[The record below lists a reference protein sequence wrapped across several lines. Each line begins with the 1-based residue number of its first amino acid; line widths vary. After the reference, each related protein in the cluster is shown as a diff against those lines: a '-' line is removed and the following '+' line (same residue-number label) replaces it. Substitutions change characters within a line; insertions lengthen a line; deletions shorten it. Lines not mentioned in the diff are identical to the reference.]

1 MAVRV
6 FDTRSRKKRDLV
18 TLEEGKVGLYACGI
32 TPYSPSH
39 IGHARQ
45 AISFDIIV
53 RWLRK
58 RGFEVNYITNFTD
71 VDDKIIAA
79 ANEEGVDFLEI
90 SNRHIDDYF
99 QSMDALN
106 VIRADAYPRVTE
118 TIPEIIEMVASL
130 IEKGHAYLSDDGVYF
145 EIDTSPEKY
154 GQLTGQTLEMVR
166 SGAGGRVGETGSGKR
181 DHRDFALWKMAK
193 PGEPSWE
200 SPWGDGRPG
209 WHIECSAM
217 SLKHLGERFDIHGG
231 GSDLIFPHHEAE
243 IFQSECCLGHDPV
256 VQYWIHNGMVN
267 VDGEK
272 MSKSL
277 GNFWTIS
284 EALENVDP
292 LVLRY
297 TLINAPYRQPVD
309 FNQVMIDD
317 SETHH
322 GRLVTCY
329 GEGLAKFGRGASMN
343 KECDWRMFPELVD
356 AANRFEEGMDD
367 DFNTR
372 VALVEVQAVVKMLR
386 GLLDDMADYNEVTDD
401 GVYIGPISDFIAG
414 LIGWLSEF
422 AGEVLGLLP
431 EEADILEAIHSEE
444 RAKDEISQD
453 VERLLSQ
460 RDAARKS
467 KDWSRADE
475 IRDEL
480 AGMGVIVEDGP
491 DGATWRI
498 E

>member
-1 MAVRV
+1 MAIRV
-6 FDTRSRKKRDLV
+6 FDTRSRKKRKLV

-58 RGFEVNYITNFTD
+58 RDFEVNYVTNFTD

-79 ANEEGVDFLEI
+79 ANEEGVGFLEI
-90 SNRHIDDYF
+90 SNKYIDDYF
-99 QSMDALN
+99 ESMDALN
-106 VIRADAYPRVTE
+106 VGRADAYPRVTE
-118 TIPEIIEMVASL
+118 TIPEIIEMVESL
-130 IEKGHAYLSDDGVYF
+130 IEKGNAYHAEDGVYF

-166 SGAGGRVGETGSGKR
+166 SGAGGRVDKTGSGKR
-181 DHRDFALWKMAK
+181 DHRDFALWKTAK

-200 SPWGDGRPG
+200 SPWGEGRPG

-309 FNQVMIDD
+309 FNQVMIED
-317 SETHH
+317 SGGHH
-322 GRLVTCY
+322 HRIVTCY
-329 GEGLAKFGRGASMN
+329 GEGLLKKGSA
-343 KECDWRMFPELVD
+343 DWTGITWLED
-356 AANRFEEGMDD
+356 ATSRFEAGMDD

-372 VALVEVQAVVKMLR
+372 VALVEVQSVAKRMR
-386 GLLDDMADYNEVTDD
+386 ALLDSE
-401 GVYIGPISDFIAG
+401 SDSGEIAG
-414 LIGWLSEF
+414 AVRWISEY
-422 AGEVLGLLP
+422 AGDVLGLLP
-431 EEADILEAIHSEE
+431 DMFGFLVEMQSKES
-444 RAKDEISQD
+444 AKDEITPH
-453 VERLLSQ
+453 VERLLFE
-460 RDAARKS
+460 RDQARES
-467 KDWSRADE
+467 KDWGRADE
-475 IRDEL
+475 IRAEL
-480 AGMGVIVEDGP
+480 LEMGVIVEDGP
-491 DGATWRI
+491 NGATWRI

>member
-1 MAVRV
+1 MRV
-6 FDTRSRKKRDLV
+6 FDTRSRKKRELV
-18 TLEEGKVGLYACGI
+18 TIEEGKVSLYACGI

-58 RGFEVNYITNFTD
+58 CGFEVSYITNFTD

-79 ANEEGVDFLEI
+79 ANEEGVDFLEVA
-90 SNRHIDDYF
+90 NRNIADYF
-99 QSMDALN
+99 ESMDSLN

-118 TIPEIIEMVASL
+118 TIPEIIEMIETL
-130 IEKGHAYLSDDGVYF
+130 IAKGHAYQASDGVYF

-166 SGAGGRVGETGSGKR
+166 SGAGGRVDKTGSGKR

-193 PGEPSWE
+193 PDEPYWE
-200 SPWGDGRPG
+200 SPWGEGRPG

-256 VQYWIHNGMVN
+256 VQYWIHNGMIN
-267 VDGEK
+267 IDGEK

-284 EALENVDP
+284 DALERVDP

-309 FNQVMIDD
+309 L
-317 SETHH
+317 S
-322 GRLVTCY
+322 
-329 GEGLAKFGRGASMN
+329 
-343 KECDWRMFPELVD
+343 
-356 AANRFEEGMDD
+356 
-367 DFNTR
+367 
-372 VALVEVQAVVKMLR
+372 
-386 GLLDDMADYNEVTDD
+386 
-401 GVYIGPISDFIAG
+401 
-414 LIGWLSEF
+414 LIH
-422 AGEVLGLLP
+422 
-431 EEADILEAIHSEE
+431 I
-444 RAKDEISQD
+444 
-453 VERLLSQ
+453 
-460 RDAARKS
+460 
-467 KDWSRADE
+467 
-475 IRDEL
+475 
-480 AGMGVIVEDGP
+480 
-491 DGATWRI
+491 
-498 E
+498 

>member
-1 MAVRV
+1 MPAQHAVPLRIY
-6 FDTRSRKKRDLV
+6 DTRSRSKRELE
-18 TLEEGKVGLYACGI
+18 TLEEGKVGIYACGI

-58 RGFEVNYITNFTD
+58 RGYEVNYITNFTD

-79 ANEEGVDFLEI
+79 ANDEGVDFLEI
-90 SNRHIDDYF
+90 ADRHIEDYF
-99 QSMDALN
+99 TSMDSLN

-118 TIPEIIEMVASL
+118 TIPEILEMVTEL
-130 IEKGHAYLSDDGVYF
+130 IERGHAYEAEDGVYF

-166 SGAGGRVGETGSGKR
+166 SGAGGRVEKTGSGKR
-181 DHRDFALWKMAK
+181 DHRDFALWKLAK

-200 SPWGDGRPG
+200 SPWGAGRPG

-217 SLKHLGERFDIHGG
+217 SLKHLGEKFDIHGG

-256 VQYWIHNGMVN
+256 VQYWIHNGMIN
-267 VDGEK
+267 IDGEK

-277 GNFWTIS
+277 GNFWTIKD
-284 EALENVDP
+284 ALQKVDP

-317 SETHH
+317 SQAHH
-322 GRLVTCY
+322 SRLITSF
-329 GEGLAKFGRGASMN
+329 GEGLSRGGNGEWRDNHYLVEAAERLEAGMN
-343 KECDWRMFPELVD
+343 
-356 AANRFEEGMDD
+356 D

-372 VALVEVQAVVKMLR
+372 VALVEVQAVSKRLR
-386 GLLDDMADYNEVTDD
+386 SILDSGDLNEESGCHV
-401 GVYIGPISDFIAG
+401 
-414 LIGWLSEF
+414 GWISEF

-431 EEADILEAIHSEE
+431 TNERVMEELETLESKRRVVAPRVEELLEE
-444 RAKDEISQD
+444 RRGARDSQN
-453 VERLLSQ
+453 
-460 RDAARKS
+460 
-467 KDWSRADE
+467 WSRADE

-480 AGMGVIVEDGP
+480 ASMGVILEDGP
-491 DGATWRI
+491 EGTTWSI
-498 E
+498 

>member
-1 MAVRV
+1 MPAQCAVTLRIY
-6 FDTRSRKKRDLV
+6 DTRSRSKRELE
-18 TLEEGKVGLYACGI
+18 TLEEGKVGIYACGI

-58 RGFEVNYITNFTD
+58 SGYEVNYITNFTD

-79 ANEEGVDFLEI
+79 ANDEGVDFLEVAD
-90 SNRHIDDYF
+90 RHIEDYF
-99 QSMDALN
+99 ASMDSLN

-118 TIPEIIEMVASL
+118 TIPEILEMVTEL
-130 IEKGHAYLSDDGVYF
+130 IERGHAYEAEDGVYF

-166 SGAGGRVGETGSGKR
+166 SGAGGRVEKTGSGKR
-181 DHRDFALWKMAK
+181 DHRDFALWKLAK

-200 SPWGDGRPG
+200 SPWGAGRPG

-217 SLKHLGERFDIHGG
+217 SLKHLGEKFDIHGG

-256 VQYWIHNGMVN
+256 VQYWIHNGMIN
-267 VDGEK
+267 IDGEK

-277 GNFWTIS
+277 GNFWTIKD
-284 EALENVDP
+284 ALQKVDP

-317 SETHH
+317 SQAHH
-322 GRLVTCY
+322 SRLITSF
-329 GEGLAKFGRGASMN
+329 GEGLSRGGSGEWRENRYLVEAAERLEAGMN
-343 KECDWRMFPELVD
+343 
-356 AANRFEEGMDD
+356 D

-372 VALVEVQAVVKMLR
+372 VALVEVQAVSKRLR
-386 GLLDDMADYNEVTDD
+386 SILDSGDPNEESGCHV
-401 GVYIGPISDFIAG
+401 
-414 LIGWLSEF
+414 GWISEF

-431 EEADILEAIHSEE
+431 TNERVMDELETLESKRREVAPRVEKLLEE
-444 RAKDEISQD
+444 RSGARNSQN
-453 VERLLSQ
+453 
-460 RDAARKS
+460 
-467 KDWSRADE
+467 WSRADE

-480 AGMGVIVEDGP
+480 ASMGVILEDGP
-491 DGATWRI
+491 EGTTWSI
-498 E
+498 

>member
-1 MAVRV
+1 MRV
-6 FDTRSRKKRDLV
+6 FDTRSRKKRELV
-18 TLEEGKVGLYACGI
+18 TIEEGKVSLYACGI

-58 RGFEVNYITNFTD
+58 SGFEVSYITNFTD

-79 ANEEGVDFLEI
+79 ANEEGVDFLEVA
-90 SNRHIDDYF
+90 NRNIADYF
-99 QSMDALN
+99 ESMDSLN

-118 TIPEIIEMVASL
+118 TIPEIIEMIEAL
-130 IEKGHAYLSDDGVYF
+130 IDKGHAYLVDDGVYF

-166 SGAGGRVGETGSGKR
+166 SGAGGRVDKTGSGKR

-193 PGEPSWE
+193 PDEPFWE
-200 SPWGDGRPG
+200 SPWGEGRPG

-256 VQYWIHNGMVN
+256 VQYWIHNGMIN
-267 VDGEK
+267 IDGEK

-284 EALENVDP
+284 DALQRVDP

-309 FNQVMIDD
+309 FNQIMIDD
-317 SETHH
+317 SENHH
-322 GRLVTCY
+322 KRLMDCY
-329 GEGLAKFGRGASMN
+329 GEGLSKHGTG
-343 KECDWRMFPELVD
+343 DWGGFPELEG
-356 AANRFEEGMDD
+356 AAKRLVEGMND

-372 VALVEVQAVVKMLR
+372 VALVEVQAVAKWIR
-386 GLLDDMADYNEVTDD
+386 GLLSSGGDER
-401 GVYIGPISDFIAG
+401 GISGAV
-414 LIGWLSEF
+414 GWISEF
-422 AGEVLGLLP
+422 AGDVLGLLP
-431 EEADILEAIHSEE
+431 ADEEVLARVESHENVKVEVSSKVEALLGE
-444 RAKDEISQD
+444 RE
-453 VERLLSQ
+453 
-460 RDAARKS
+460 DARSA

-475 IRDEL
+475 IRDKLSE
-480 AGMGVIVEDGP
+480 MGVVVEDGP

>member
-1 MAVRV
+1 MALRV
-6 FDTRSRKKRDLV
+6 FDTRFRKKRELV
-18 TLEEGKVGLYACGI
+18 TIEEGKVGLYACGI

-58 RGFEVNYITNFTD
+58 SGFEVNFITNFTD

-79 ANEEGVDFLEI
+79 ANEEGVDFLEVA
-90 SNRHIDDYF
+90 NRNIADYF
-99 QSMDALN
+99 ESMDSLN

-118 TIPEIIEMVASL
+118 TIPEIIEMIRILVD
-130 IEKGHAYLSDDGVYF
+130 KGHAYQAEDGVYF

-166 SGAGGRVGETGSGKR
+166 SGAGGRVDKTGSGKR

-193 PGEPSWE
+193 SDEPSWE

-243 IFQSECCLGHDPV
+243 IFQSECCLGHSPV
-256 VQYWIHNGMVN
+256 VQYWIHNGMIN
-267 VDGEK
+267 IDGEK

-284 EALENVDP
+284 DALENVDP

-317 SETHH
+317 SDNHH
-322 GRLVTCY
+322 KRLLSCY
-329 GEGLAKFGRGASMN
+329 GEGLSRYGSG
-343 KECDWRMFPELVD
+343 DWGSFPELVD
-356 AANRFEEGMDD
+356 AANRLEEGMND

-372 VALVEVQAVVKMLR
+372 IALVEVQAVAKWLR
-386 GLLDDMADYNEVTDD
+386 GLLNSGGDEL
-401 GVYIGPISDFIAG
+401 GVSGAV
-414 LIGWLSEF
+414 GWISEF
-422 AGEVLGLLP
+422 AGGVLGLLP
-431 EEADILEAIHSEE
+431 TDEEVLARMESNEGMKDEVAPKVEVLLAE
-444 RAKDEISQD
+444 RENARKAKDW
-453 VERLLSQ
+453 
-460 RDAARKS
+460 A
-467 KDWSRADE
+467 RADD

-480 AGMGVIVEDGP
+480 AKMGVVVEDGP
-491 DGATWRI
+491 NGATWRI

>member
-1 MAVRV
+1 VALRV

-18 TLEEGKVGLYACGI
+18 TIEEGKVSLYACGI

-58 RGFEVNYITNFTD
+58 SGFEVNFITNFTD
-71 VDDKIIAA
+71 VDDKIIAV
-79 ANEEGVDFLEI
+79 ANEEGVDFLEVA
-90 SNRHIDDYF
+90 NRNIGDYF
-99 QSMDALN
+99 ESMDSLN

-118 TIPEIIEMVASL
+118 TIPEIIEMIRTLVD
-130 IEKGHAYLSDDGVYF
+130 KGHAYQAEDGVYF

-154 GQLTGQTLEMVR
+154 GQLTGQTLDMVR
-166 SGAGGRVGETGSGKR
+166 SGAGGRVDKTGSGKR

-193 PGEPSWE
+193 SDEPSWE

-243 IFQSECCLGHDPV
+243 IFQSECCLGHSPV
-256 VQYWIHNGMVN
+256 VQYWIHNGMIN
-267 VDGEK
+267 IDGEK

-284 EALENVDP
+284 DALENVDP

-317 SETHH
+317 SDNHH
-322 GRLVTCY
+322 KRLLSCY
-329 GEGLAKFGRGASMN
+329 GEGLSRHGSG
-343 KECDWRMFPELVD
+343 DWGSFPELVD
-356 AANRFEEGMDD
+356 AANRLENGMND

-372 VALVEVQAVVKMLR
+372 IALVEVQAVAKWLR
-386 GLLDDMADYNEVTDD
+386 GILNSGGGDLE
-401 GVYIGPISDFIAG
+401 ISGAV
-414 LIGWLSEF
+414 GWISEF
-422 AGEVLGLLP
+422 AGDVLGLLP
-431 EEADILEAIHSEE
+431 TDEEVLATMESNEIMKDEVAPKVEGLLAE
-444 RAKDEISQD
+444 RENARKAKDW
-453 VERLLSQ
+453 V
-460 RDAARKS
+460 
-467 KDWSRADE
+467 RADE
-475 IRDEL
+475 IREEL
-480 AGMGVIVEDGP
+480 TEMGVVVEDGP
-491 DGATWRI
+491 NGATWRI

>member
-1 MAVRV
+1 MAVRL
-6 FDTRSRKKRDLV
+6 FDTRSRKKRELV

-71 VDDKIIAA
+71 VDDKIISA

-90 SNRHIDDYF
+90 SNRYIDDYF
-99 QSMDALN
+99 ESMDALN

-118 TIPEIIEMVASL
+118 TIPEIIEMVESL
-130 IEKGHAYLSDDGVYF
+130 IEKGNAYLAEDGVYF

-166 SGAGGRVGETGSGKR
+166 SGAGGRVDKTGSGKR

-200 SPWGDGRPG
+200 SPWGEGRPG

-317 SETHH
+317 SKIHH
-322 GRLVTCY
+322 HRLVACY
-329 GEGLAKFGRGASMN
+329 GEGLAKKGSA
-343 KECDWRMFPELVD
+343 DWRGFSWLEE
-356 AANRFEEGMDD
+356 ATSRFESGMDD

-372 VALVEVQAVVKMLR
+372 GALVEVQSVAKRIGV
-386 GLLDDMADYNEVTDD
+386 LLDSGGESEEIAAAVSW
-401 GVYIGPISDFIAG
+401 ISEYAG
-414 LIGWLSEF
+414 D
-422 AGEVLGLLP
+422 VLGLLP
-431 EEADILEAIHSEE
+431 EDSEVLDKIQSQE
-444 RAKDEISQD
+444 SAKDEISQH
-453 VERLLSQ
+453 VESLLLE
-460 RDAARKS
+460 RDEARES
-467 KDWSRADE
+467 KDWARADE

-480 AGMGVIVEDGP
+480 TGMGVKVEDGP
-491 DGATWRI
+491 NGATWRI

>member
-6 FDTRSRKKRDLV
+6 FDTRLRKKRDLV
-18 TLEEGKVGLYACGI
+18 TLEEGRVGLYACGI

-45 AISFDIIV
+45 AVSFDIIV

-90 SNRHIDDYF
+90 SNRYIDDYF

-118 TIPEIIEMVASL
+118 TIPEILEMVTSL
-130 IEKGHAYLSDDGVYF
+130 IEKGHAYLAEDGVYF
-145 EIDTSPEKY
+145 EIDTSPDKY

-166 SGAGGRVGETGSGKR
+166 SGAGGRVDKTGSGKR

-193 PGEPSWE
+193 PGEPSWD
-200 SPWGDGRPG
+200 SPWGQGRPG

-256 VQYWIHNGMVN
+256 VQYWIHNGMIN

-284 EALENVDP
+284 DALEKVDP

-317 SETHH
+317 SEVHH
-322 GRLVTCY
+322 GRLLTCY
-329 GEGLAKFGRGASMN
+329 GEGLAKHGRG
-343 KECDWRMFPELVD
+343 DWKSFSWLVE
-356 AANRFEEGMDD
+356 AANRLESGMDD

-372 VALVEVQAVVKMLR
+372 VAIVEVQTVAKRLR
-386 GLLDDMADYNEVTDD
+386 SLLDSEGDAAEIV
-401 GVYIGPISDFIAG
+401 GA
-414 LIGWLSEF
+414 IGWISEF
-422 AGEVLGLLP
+422 AGGALGLLP
-431 EEADILEAIHSEE
+431 EEADVLKIMESQES
-444 RAKDEISQD
+444 AKDEIASE
-453 VERLLSQ
+453 VEILLSE

-467 KDWSRADE
+467 EDWAKADK
-475 IRDEL
+475 IRDRLSE
-480 AGMGVIVEDGP
+480 MGVVVEDGP
-491 DGATWRI
+491 DGATWRV

>member
-1 MAVRV
+1 MAIRV
-6 FDTRSRKKRDLV
+6 FDTRSRKKRKLV

-58 RGFEVNYITNFTD
+58 RDFEVNYVTNFTD

-79 ANEEGVDFLEI
+79 ANEEGVGFLEI
-90 SNRHIDDYF
+90 SNKYIDDYF
-99 QSMDALN
+99 ESMDALN
-106 VIRADAYPRVTE
+106 VGRADAYPRVTE
-118 TIPEIIEMVASL
+118 TIPEIIEMVESL
-130 IEKGHAYLSDDGVYF
+130 IEKGNAYHAEDGVYF

-166 SGAGGRVGETGSGKR
+166 SGAGGRVDKTGSGKR
-181 DHRDFALWKMAK
+181 DHRDFALWKTAK

-200 SPWGDGRPG
+200 SPWGEGRPG

-309 FNQVMIDD
+309 FNQVMIED
-317 SETHH
+317 SGGHH
-322 GRLVTCY
+322 HRIVTCY
-329 GEGLAKFGRGASMN
+329 GEGLLKKGSA
-343 KECDWRMFPELVD
+343 DWTGITWLED
-356 AANRFEEGMDD
+356 ATSRFEAGMDD

-372 VALVEVQAVVKMLR
+372 VALVEVQSVAKRMR
-386 GLLDDMADYNEVTDD
+386 ALLDSE
-401 GVYIGPISDFIAG
+401 SDSGEIAG
-414 LIGWLSEF
+414 AVRWISEY
-422 AGEVLGLLP
+422 AGDVLGLLP
-431 EEADILEAIHSEE
+431 DMSDFLVEMQSKES
-444 RAKDEISQD
+444 AKDEITPH
-453 VERLLSQ
+453 VERLLFE
-460 RDAARKS
+460 RDQARES
-467 KDWSRADE
+467 KDWGRADE
-475 IRDEL
+475 IRAEL
-480 AGMGVIVEDGP
+480 LEMGVIVEDGP
-491 DGATWRI
+491 NGATWRI

>member
-1 MAVRV
+1 MAIRV
-6 FDTRSRKKRDLV
+6 FDTRSRKKRKLV

-58 RGFEVNYITNFTD
+58 RDFEVNYVTNFTD

-79 ANEEGVDFLEI
+79 ANEEGVGFLEI
-90 SNRHIDDYF
+90 SNKYIDDYF
-99 QSMDALN
+99 ESMDALN
-106 VIRADAYPRVTE
+106 VGRADAYPRVTE
-118 TIPEIIEMVASL
+118 TIPEIIEMVESL
-130 IEKGHAYLSDDGVYF
+130 IEKGNAYHAEDGVYF

-166 SGAGGRVGETGSGKR
+166 SGAGGRVDKTGSGKR
-181 DHRDFALWKMAK
+181 DHRDFALWKTAK

-200 SPWGDGRPG
+200 SPWGEGRPG

-309 FNQVMIDD
+309 FNQVMIED
-317 SETHH
+317 SGGHH
-322 GRLVTCY
+322 HRIVTCY
-329 GEGLAKFGRGASMN
+329 GEGLLKKGSA
-343 KECDWRMFPELVD
+343 DWTGITWLED
-356 AANRFEEGMDD
+356 ATSRFEAGMDD

-372 VALVEVQAVVKMLR
+372 VALVEVQSVAKRMR
-386 GLLDDMADYNEVTDD
+386 ALLDSE
-401 GVYIGPISDFIAG
+401 SDSGEIAG
-414 LIGWLSEF
+414 AVRWISEY
-422 AGEVLGLLP
+422 AGDVLGLLP
-431 EEADILEAIHSEE
+431 DMSGFLVEMQSKES
-444 RAKDEISQD
+444 AKDEITPH
-453 VERLLSQ
+453 VERLLFE
-460 RDAARKS
+460 RDQARES
-467 KDWSRADE
+467 KDWGRADE
-475 IRDEL
+475 IRAEL
-480 AGMGVIVEDGP
+480 LEMGVIVEDGP
-491 DGATWRI
+491 NGATWRI

>member
-1 MAVRV
+1 MRV
-6 FDTRSRKKRDLV
+6 FDTRSRTKRE
-18 TLEEGKVGLYACGI
+18 LETIEDGKVGLYACGI

-58 RGFEVNYITNFTD
+58 SGFEVSYITNFTD
-71 VDDKIIAA
+71 VDDKIIAV
-79 ANEEGVDFLEI
+79 ANEEGVDFLEVANRNI
-90 SNRHIDDYF
+90 SEYF
-99 QSMDALN
+99 ESMDALN

-118 TIPEIIEMVASL
+118 TIPEIIGMVETL
-130 IEKGHAYLSDDGVYF
+130 MEKGHAYLAEDGVYF

-166 SGAGGRVGETGSGKR
+166 SGAGGRVANTGSGKR
-181 DHRDFALWKMAK
+181 DHRDFALWKLAK
-193 PGEPSWE
+193 PGEPFWE

-231 GSDLIFPHHEAE
+231 GTDLLFPHHEAE
-243 IFQSECCLGHDPV
+243 IFQSECCLGHEPV
-256 VQYWIHNGMVN
+256 VQYWVHNGMIN
-267 VDGEK
+267 IDGEK

-317 SETHH
+317 SESHH
-322 GRLVTCY
+322 NRLVTCY
-329 GEGLAKFGRGASMN
+329 GEGLSKHGSGGWG
-343 KECDWRMFPELVD
+343 DFPELVD
-356 AANRFEEGMDD
+356 AAKRLGEGMND

-372 VALVEVQAVVKMLR
+372 IALVEVQAVAKWLR
-386 GLLDDMADYNEVTDD
+386 GILSSA
-401 GVYIGPISDFIAG
+401 GSDEEIAG
-414 LIGWLSEF
+414 AVGWISEF
-422 AGEVLGLLP
+422 AGDVLGLLP
-431 EEADILEAIHSEE
+431 TNEEVLARMESHESVKDRVAPKVVSLLAE
-444 RAKDEISQD
+444 RES
-453 VERLLSQ
+453 
-460 RDAARKS
+460 ARET
-467 KDWSRADE
+467 KDWGRADE

-491 DGATWRI
+491 NGVAWRI

>member
-1 MAVRV
+1 MALRV
-6 FDTRSRKKRDLV
+6 FDTRFRKKRELV
-18 TLEEGKVGLYACGI
+18 TIEEGKVGLYACGI

-58 RGFEVNYITNFTD
+58 SGFEVNFITNFTD

-79 ANEEGVDFLEI
+79 ANEEGVDFLEVA
-90 SNRHIDDYF
+90 NRNIADYF
-99 QSMDALN
+99 ESMDSLN

-118 TIPEIIEMVASL
+118 TIPEIIEMIRTLVD
-130 IEKGHAYLSDDGVYF
+130 KGHAYQAEDGVYF

-166 SGAGGRVGETGSGKR
+166 SGAGGRVDKTGSGKR

-193 PGEPSWE
+193 SDEPSWE

-243 IFQSECCLGHDPV
+243 IFQSECCLGHSPV
-256 VQYWIHNGMVN
+256 VQYWIHNGMIN
-267 VDGEK
+267 IDGEK

-284 EALENVDP
+284 DALENVDP

-317 SETHH
+317 SDNHH
-322 GRLVTCY
+322 KRLLSCY
-329 GEGLAKFGRGASMN
+329 GEGLSRYGSG
-343 KECDWRMFPELVD
+343 DWESFPELVD
-356 AANRFEEGMDD
+356 AANRLEEGMND

-372 VALVEVQAVVKMLR
+372 VALVEVQAVAKWLR
-386 GLLDDMADYNEVTDD
+386 GLLNSGGDEL
-401 GVYIGPISDFIAG
+401 GVSGAV
-414 LIGWLSEF
+414 GWISEF
-422 AGEVLGLLP
+422 AGGVLGLLP
-431 EEADILEAIHSEE
+431 TDEEVLARMESNEGMKDEVAPKVEVLLAE
-444 RAKDEISQD
+444 RENARKAKDW
-453 VERLLSQ
+453 
-460 RDAARKS
+460 A
-467 KDWSRADE
+467 RADD

-480 AGMGVIVEDGP
+480 AKMGVVVEDGP
-491 DGATWRI
+491 NGATWRI

>member
-1 MAVRV
+1 MRV
-6 FDTRSRKKRDLV
+6 FDTRSRKKRELV
-18 TLEEGKVGLYACGI
+18 TIEEGKVGLYACGI

-58 RGFEVNYITNFTD
+58 SGFEVSYITNFTD
-71 VDDKIIAA
+71 VDDKIIAV
-79 ANEEGVDFLEI
+79 ANDEGVDFLEVA
-90 SNRHIDDYF
+90 NRNIDDYF
-99 QSMDALN
+99 ESMDSLN
-106 VIRADAYPRVTE
+106 VIKADAYPRVTE
-118 TIPEIIEMVASL
+118 TIPEIIEMIEKL
-130 IEKGHAYLSDDGVYF
+130 IEKGHAYLADDGVYF
-145 EIDTSPEKY
+145 EIDTSPDKY

-166 SGAGGRVGETGSGKR
+166 SGAGGRVDKTGSGKR

-193 PGEPSWE
+193 PDEPFWE

-256 VQYWIHNGMVN
+256 VQYWIHNGMIN
-267 VDGEK
+267 IDGEK

-284 EALENVDP
+284 DALERVDP

-317 SETHH
+317 SENHQ
-322 GRLVTCY
+322 GRLLSCY
-329 GEGLAKFGRGASMN
+329 GEGLSRHGRG
-343 KECDWRMFPELVD
+343 DWGGFPELVD
-356 AANRFEEGMDD
+356 AAKRLEDGMND

-372 VALVEVQAVVKMLR
+372 VALVEVQAVAKWLR
-386 GLLDDMADYNEVTDD
+386 VQLQSG
-401 GVYIGPISDFIAG
+401 GPEEGISGAVGGI
-414 LIGWLSEF
+414 SEF
-422 AGEVLGLLP
+422 AGDVLGLLP
-431 EEADILEAIHSEE
+431 T
-444 RAKDEISQD
+444 D
-453 VERLLSQ
+453 VEVLAMMESNQEVKEEIAPRVESLLAE
-460 RDAARKS
+460 REDARNS
-467 KDWSRADE
+467 KDWGRADE

-480 AGMGVIVEDGP
+480 AGMGVVVEDGP
-491 DGATWRI
+491 EGASWRI

>member
-1 MAVRV
+1 MRV
-6 FDTRSRKKRDLV
+6 FDTRSRKKRELV
-18 TLEEGKVGLYACGI
+18 TIEEGKVGIYACGI

-58 RGFEVNYITNFTD
+58 SGYEVNYITNFTD
-71 VDDKIIAA
+71 VDDKIISA
-79 ANEEGVDFLEI
+79 ANDEGIDFLEVA
-90 SNRHIDDYF
+90 NRNIDDYF
-99 QSMDALN
+99 ESMDSLN

-118 TIPEIIEMVASL
+118 TIPEIIGMIETL
-130 IEKGHAYLSDDGVYF
+130 IEKGHAYLAEDGVSF

-166 SGAGGRVGETGSGKR
+166 SGAGGRVDKTGSGKR

-193 PGEPSWE
+193 PDEPFWE

-217 SLKHLGERFDIHGG
+217 SLKYLGEKFDIHGG

-256 VQYWIHNGMVN
+256 VQYWIHNGMIN
-267 VDGEK
+267 IDGEK

-284 EALENVDP
+284 DALGSVEP

-317 SETHH
+317 SENHHERLLSSYGQGLSRH
-322 GRLVTCY
+322 GR
-329 GEGLAKFGRGASMN
+329 GEWGA
-343 KECDWRMFPELVD
+343 FPNLVD
-356 AANRFEEGMDD
+356 AANRLEDGMND

-372 VALVEVQAVVKMLR
+372 IALVEVQAVAKWLR
-386 GLLDDMADYNEVTDD
+386 GLLQSGSDKEGIAGAVSW
-401 GVYIGPISDFIAG
+401 ISDFAG
-414 LIGWLSEF
+414 D
-422 AGEVLGLLP
+422 VLGLLP
-431 EEADILEAIHSEE
+431 TDVEVLARMESNDSDREAIAP
-444 RAKDEISQD
+444 R
-453 VERLLSQ
+453 VERLLSE
-460 RDAARKS
+460 REDARKS
-467 KDWSRADE
+467 EDWGRADE

-480 AGMGVIVEDGP
+480 AEMGVVVEDGA
-491 DGATWRI
+491 DGASWRI

>member
-1 MAVRV
+1 VRV
-6 FDTRSRKKRDLV
+6 FDTRSRKKRELV
-18 TLEEGKVGLYACGI
+18 TIEKGKVGLYACGI

-58 RGFEVNYITNFTD
+58 SGFEVSYITNFTD

-79 ANEEGVDFLEI
+79 ANEEGVDFLEVA
-90 SNRHIDDYF
+90 NRNIADYF
-99 QSMDALN
+99 ESMDSLN

-118 TIPEIIEMVASL
+118 TIPEIIGMIETL
-130 IEKGHAYLSDDGVYF
+130 IEKGNAYLAEDGVYF

-166 SGAGGRVGETGSGKR
+166 SGAGGRVDKTGSGKK

-193 PGEPSWE
+193 PGEPFWE

-256 VQYWIHNGMVN
+256 VQYWIHNGMIN
-267 VDGEK
+267 IDGEK

-284 EALENVDP
+284 DALEHVDP

-317 SETHH
+317 SKNHH
-322 GRLVTCY
+322 NRLLSCY
-329 GEGLAKFGRGASMN
+329 GEGLSGHGSG
-343 KECDWRMFPELVD
+343 EWGGLPGLVD
-356 AANRFEEGMDD
+356 AAKRIGDGMND

-372 VALVEVQAVVKMLR
+372 VALVEVQAVAKWLR
-386 GLLDDMADYNEVTDD
+386 GLLHSGGDEEE
-401 GVYIGPISDFIAG
+401 ISAAV
-414 LIGWLSEF
+414 GWISEF
-422 AGEVLGLLP
+422 AGDVLGLLP
-431 EEADILEAIHSEE
+431 ADGDVLARMESHENVKGEVAP
-444 RAKDEISQD
+444 K
-453 VERLLSQ
+453 VERLLGE
-460 RDAARKS
+460 RENARKT
-467 KDWSRADE
+467 KNWAQADE

-480 AGMGVIVEDGP
+480 AGMGVVVEDGP
-491 DGATWRI
+491 DGVTWRI